1 MSLRLLRKTHF
12 ASTEELPGIV
22 LVTIFRT
29 LNQTLSG
36 MQGHQRVDTGLSA
49 HDPNYYISDPF

>member
-29 LNQTLSG
+29 LN
-36 MQGHQRVDTGLSA
+36 HGLKTST
-49 HDPNYYISDPF
+49 SLRELPFLTILNIAYPS